1 MDQATTQDKS
11 SHQQIQTNRYLG
23 LVLYWQ
29 AARKLK
35 RERGLQNT
43 ILYGARRLL
52 DMVII
57 SGETCGYTRGPSSEQ
72 CSELDAVVE
81 SLLEKVHGQRL
92 DATFPDL

>member
-1 MDQATTQDKS
+1 
-11 SHQQIQTNRYLG
+11 
-23 LVLYWQ
+23 
-29 AARKLK
+29 
-35 RERGLQNT
+35 
-43 ILYGARRLL
+43 
-52 DMVII
+52 MVII